1 MKQAINKEGVYAIA
15 CKTIDTKKG
24 QVVELMQ
31 RYGMNVSSND
41 SNAKIEAAFQSLVP
55 RSRAF
60 RNDFSVLATDVAKN
74 MTAGEACMSGEYANI
89 EGFGITKTTEDPLKP
104 TGGVTVRGV
113 TAPKPTTS
121 TTPKTF
127 EQTKVG
133 QILSNDSIKNLIN
146 TGLGVWAYKKTGG
159 SMGTQDG
166 ILNSATLGGGTAT
179 APTPVGGGSN
189 QQPAPTNDGMGV
201 GTIVVIAL
209 TGVALVGAVIYFATK
224 GGNK

>member
-74 MTAGEACMSGEYANI
+74 MTAEEACMSGEFYNI
-89 EGFGITKTTEDPLKP
+89 DGRGITTTSTGNLNP

-113 TAPKPTTS
+113 SGS
-121 TTPKTF
+121 TTPKSF
-127 EQTKVG
+127 NQTTVG

-159 SMGTQDG
+159 TMGTQDTL
-166 ILNSATLGGGTAT
+166 LNSATVGGGTT
-179 APTPVGGGSN
+179 AAAPVGGSSI
-189 QQPAPTNDGMGV
+189 QQPTPTKDGMGV

-209 TGVALVGAVIYFATK
+209 TGVALVGAVIYFTTK

>member
-74 MTAGEACMSGEYANI
+74 MTAEEACMSGEFYNLD
-89 EGFGITKTTEDPLKP
+89 GRGITTTSAGNLNP

-113 TAPKPTTS
+113 SGS
-121 TTPKTF
+121 TTPKSF
-127 EQTKVG
+127 NQTTVG

-159 SMGTQDG
+159 TMGTQDTL
-166 ILNSATLGGGTAT
+166 LNSATVGGGTT
-179 APTPVGGGSN
+179 AAAPVGGGSI
-189 QQPAPTNDGMGV
+189 QQPTPTKDGMGV

-209 TGVALVGAVIYFATK
+209 TGVALVGAVIYFTTK